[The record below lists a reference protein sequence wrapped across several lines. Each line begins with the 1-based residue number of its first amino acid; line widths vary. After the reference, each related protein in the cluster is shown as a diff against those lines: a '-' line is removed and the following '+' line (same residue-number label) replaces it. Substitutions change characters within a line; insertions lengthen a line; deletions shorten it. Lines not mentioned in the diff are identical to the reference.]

1 MAVNFADHAAVLV
14 AYDAVLSKEA
24 NWLLLSYDSSIQPEV
39 FELHGS
45 GAEGLPELKSRIED
59 PLQIFVAFYREGND
73 GFILLNIIPESVSGV
88 RRARALV
95 HSRRIGGVFQAHLTS
110 LTVDHLSNLTPKAIK
125 NALASPDLIH
135 VITAEPTTDELG
147 MLSNSPTAASS
158 PPPPSKG
165 GSMFSLLRRKKKP
178 ELEQEFGAVE
188 PFTLHHDPQ
197 EQDQDQHDTPPP
209 PPPKDKGRRS
219 VSVSHS
225 SQQYEMAAPRLETP
239 PRAPPQRPQPLPQ
252 LLTMHHRSNS
262 EYTVVSRS
270 SSEDIVVVQP
280 DRVPAAPRS
289 PAIKKRSATMPSKW
303 NTEPPLDP
311 AERARRRARLQRD
324 REIEDRQAVEEEAQR
339 QTQIK
344 LQKEALLREQEEE
357 EEMRRISL
365 ENELRRVT
373 AQRRQREREEQ
384 EDEERKKRELEQKKR
399 LDRARRI
406 EEHRRLEEWRQGQAA
421 QAEKTAQLAEQVR
434 RKEEEERKK
443 KILLASKKIK
453 STKAADDID
462 LITGWVTIQT
472 GDSLVWRRRYFKFVG
487 STVFFYKSLKENESN
502 QVVDEVN
509 LRGQV
514 RALREWNE
522 GYEDLKAIP
531 FSFAVEFNGER
542 EPWSMFS
549 DSEEEKV
556 RFHSNDSF
564 GCGLMV

>member
-24 NWLLLSYDSSIQPEV
+24 NWLLLSYDSSVQPEV
-39 FELHGS
+39 FELCGS

-59 PLQIFVAFYREGND
+59 PLQIFIAFYREGND

-110 LTVDHLSNLTPKAIK
+110 LTVDNLSNLTPKAIK
-125 NALASPDLIH
+125 TALTSPDLIH
-135 VITAEPTTDELG
+135 VITAEPKTDEMG
-147 MLSNSPTAASS
+147 MLSNAPVASASS

-178 ELEQEFGAVE
+178 ELEQEFGGVE

-197 EQDQDQHDTPPP
+197 EENDTPPP

-219 VSVSHS
+219 VSVRFRTDRS
-225 SQQYEMAAPRLETP
+225 STRSRCR
-239 PRAPPQRPQPLPQ
+239 RAHPLHARSQLPQ
-252 LLTMHHRSNS
+252 LMTHHRGNS

-280 DRVPAAPRS
+280 DNVPPALRS
-289 PAIKKRSATMPSKW
+289 PAIKKRSATLPSKW

-311 AERARRRARLQRD
+311 AERARRRAQLQRE
-324 REIEDRQAVEEEAQR
+324 REIEEQQALEEETQR
-339 QTQIK
+339 QRQIK
-344 LQKEALLREQEEE
+344 LQKETSLREQEEE
-357 EEMRRISL
+357 EEMRRISVGSASGKI
-365 ENELRRVT
+365 RRT
-373 AQRRQREREEQ
+373 K
-384 EDEERKKRELEQKKR
+384 ERKKRELEQKKR
-399 LDRARRI
+399 SDRARRMD
-406 EEHRRLEEWRQGQAA
+406 EHKRLEEWRQGQAA
-421 QAEKTAQLAEQVR
+421 QADKTAQLAEQAR
-434 RKEEEERKK
+434 RKEDEERKK
-443 KILLASKKIK
+443 KIQLVSKKIK
-453 STKAADDID
+453 STKAVDDID

-487 STVFFYKSLKENESN
+487 STVFFYKSLKEKESG

-514 RALREWNE
+514 LALREWNE

-549 DSEEEKV
+549 DSEEEK
-556 RFHSNDSF
+556 FAND
-564 GCGLMV
+564 GLALNSTSCLGLLTTANA